1 MISLTAFCAT
11 LCAQVIT
18 VMRKF
23 YLAFCLLAFFSAVT
37 AQPVQ
42 FTVRGK
48 VTDKATGQ
56 PLVAASVFAQN
67 TTSGTVTNA
76 EGNFTLH
83 LPAGGYELAITFTGY
98 ETVTYRVSSSDAS
111 GSDNILI
118 SLGQKDKTMETVAVV
133 GTNEVK
139 DGWEKYGNFF
149 LENFIGRSAF
159 SGTCVLKNPEV
170 LKFYFSK
177 RKNRLKVLSS
187 EPLQIENQA
196 LGYKIKYTLDSFTYE
211 YGTDVNTYTGYP
223 LFEEMGTS
231 DSLQL
236 SNWKQNR
243 LTAYRGSMLHFMR
256 AVYNKKLKEEGY
268 EIQFLVKGADQ
279 DQAIKLKDFYGALNY
294 IKDDSTQTVLITP
307 NQLNLG
313 VLYLKEKPEEKYLQ
327 QAGAGEPA
335 GFQFSFLT
343 FLPQN
348 PLEIEQ
354 NGYFYE
360 QNDIAINGYWTWEKM
375 ADMLPYDYQP
385 W

>member
-1 MISLTAFCAT
+1 
-11 LCAQVIT
+11 
-18 VMRKF
+18 MRKF
-23 YLAFCLLAFFSAVT
+23 YLAFCLLTFFAAVT

-42 FTVRGK
+42 FTVGGK

-67 TTSGTVTNA
+67 TTSGTVTDA
-76 EGNFTLH
+76 EGNFKLR
-83 LPAGGYELAITFTGY
+83 LPAGGYELAVTFTGY
-98 ETVTYRVSSSDAS
+98 ETVTYRVSSSDAA
-111 GSDNILI
+111 GSDNIVI
-118 SLGQKDKTMETVAVV
+118 SLGQKDKTMEAVAVV
-133 GTNEVK
+133 GSNEVK

-149 LENFIGRSAF
+149 LENFIGKSVF
-159 SGTCVLKNPEV
+159 SSTCTLKNPEV

-187 EPLQIENQA
+187 EPLLIENKA
-196 LGYKIKYTLDSFTYE
+196 LGYKIKYALDSFTYE

-223 LFEEMGTS
+223 LFEEMEAA
-231 DSLQL
+231 DSMQL
-236 SNWKQNR
+236 RSWKQNR
-243 LTAYRGSMLHFMR
+243 LTAYQGSMLHFMR

-294 IKDDSTQTVLITP
+294 AKEDSTQTVEITP

-313 VLYLKEKPEEKYLQ
+313 VLYLKEKPEEKYLS
-327 QAGAGEPA
+327 QAGAGEPS

-343 FLPQN
+343 FLPKN